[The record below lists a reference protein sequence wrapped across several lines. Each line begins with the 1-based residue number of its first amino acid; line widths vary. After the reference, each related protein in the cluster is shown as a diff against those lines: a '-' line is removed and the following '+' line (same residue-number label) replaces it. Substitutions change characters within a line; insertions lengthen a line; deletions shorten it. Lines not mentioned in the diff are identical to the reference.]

1 MAAIKDF
8 RRDYYQRLTSFVKFV
23 HRTAGGMKQG
33 EDKFAQSTQ
42 GARVLRE
49 KKGFIAALEVL
60 RHSKSFFTPSFFPPT
75 C

>member
-8 RRDYYQRLTSFVKFV
+8 RRDYYQRLTPFVKFV
-23 HRTAGGMKQG
+23 HRTADGMKRVRTNSP
-33 EDKFAQSTQ
+33 KVPQ
-42 GARVLRE
+42 GAKVLRE